1 MIIVSKDQFDKLIEE
16 VIAEEIDEIKVPDGQ
31 YIWDNIKKN
40 LDVSG
45 ENKIKKYNYKKVS
58 GLIIAFVT
66 ISALLIW
73 SPTEL
78 NASYI
83 RILKR
88 ISEITGGK
96 IEINIDSVNN
106 TRDNSWVSIDNN
118 GVPTTISLDIDEAKK
133 KSSFQLV
140 LPSYLPA
147 DFELKEV
154 ELEQLGNKTLSAKI
168 SYSNNDKTLIEL
180 VEIPVKREYTK
191 NIGVNQEKAKV
202 ETVSNNGFEYTVI
215 LYNNNR
221 VTVLWNIYDM
231 EYSLRGSDKEEML
244 KIAFS
249 LK

>member
-1 MIIVSKDQFDKLIEE
+1 M
-16 VIAEEIDEIKVPDGQ
+16 
-31 YIWDNIKKN
+31 
-40 LDVSG
+40 
-45 ENKIKKYNYKKVS
+45 
-58 GLIIAFVT
+58 
-66 ISALLIW
+66 
-73 SPTEL
+73 
-78 NASYI
+78 
-83 RILKR
+83 

-202 ETVSNNGFEYTVI
+202 ETVSNNGLEYTVI